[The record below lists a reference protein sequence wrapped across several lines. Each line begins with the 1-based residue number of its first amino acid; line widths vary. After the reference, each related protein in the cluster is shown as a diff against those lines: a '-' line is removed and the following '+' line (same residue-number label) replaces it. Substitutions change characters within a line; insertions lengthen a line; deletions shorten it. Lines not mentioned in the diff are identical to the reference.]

1 MYTLSSARYL
11 HDIQSRICASLFPV
25 ECGLCSGMFL
35 QLSSDG
41 LNVCKKKK
49 KNKIYLYLNSNCAN
63 LLKPQ
68 NEYSVLIYSLVTYE
82 YILKNIGN
90 QKVLVSIDFP

>member
-1 MYTLSSARYL
+1 
-11 HDIQSRICASLFPV
+11 
-25 ECGLCSGMFL
+25 MFL

-49 KNKIYLYLNSNCAN
+49 NKIYIITFNHTNCAN

-68 NEYSVLIYSLVTYE
+68 NEYSVFIYSLVTYE